1 MRSSERPGKTRRER
15 REKPQ
20 RPDFASVLAARDER
34 RVQRALVA
42 AVAAVA
48 LTAGCGQSA
57 EEQVS
62 DAIAAYLKAV
72 AARDG
77 AKACAA
83 LTPAGQRQ
91 LVGTVPGARRCEDA
105 AKRYAR
111 GLSRRERKVIS
122 EPIIEAVRV
131 DGSRATA
138 RVKGV
143 RTGRLV
149 KVGDDWKLDAQP
161 ESAGAKRLRE
171 LLERLRERRR
181 EKYPGR

>member
-1 MRSSERPGKTRRER
+1 MT
-15 REKPQ
+15 
-20 RPDFASVLAARDER
+20 
-34 RVQRALVA
+34 RALVA
-42 AVAAVA
+42 GVAAVA
-48 LTAGCGQSA
+48 VTAGCGQS
-57 EEQVS
+57 EEDQVR
-62 DAIAAYLKAV
+62 DAITGYLKAV

-91 LVGTVPGARRCEDA
+91 LVGSVPGARRCEDA

-122 EPIIEAVRV
+122 EPTIEAVRV

-161 ESAGAKRLRE
+161 ESARAKPLRQ
-171 LLERLRERRR
+171 LLERLRERSR
-181 EKYPGR
+181 EKQRGG